1 MTETVHVVDE
11 RPRLGRGTAGLPTQA
26 GGAPTTVGAVAARTG
41 GIGNGHLI
49 ETDSR

>member
-11 RPRLGRGTAGLPTQA
+11 RPRLGRGTAG
-26 GGAPTTVGAVAARTG
+26 
-41 GIGNGHLI
+41 IGNGHLI